1 MIKEQIIE
9 LICENCDS
17 GCFGEQYMY
26 MSYDVPELI
35 AHKLLGIIDREK
47 KEQAKEIF
55 AKIYNEIK
63 YCSVGQI
70 VIRQLAKEYGVEL

>member
-1 MIKEQIIE
+1 MKIDPNGNTW
-9 LICENCDS
+9 CEIQ
-17 GCFGEQYMY
+17 GENIFY
-26 MSYDVPELI
+26 I
-35 AHKLLGIIDREK
+35 ADELLGIIDREK